1 MKNKSTK
8 LVIVTINP
16 PKTNQ
21 QAEKMIEHISEI
33 LKIKYYS

>member
-8 LVIVTINP
+8 LKIITINP
-16 PKTNQ
+16 PKIEQ
-21 QAEKMIEHISEI
+21 SKKMIEHISKI